1 MCVYNPKIAVIN
13 HKNMAYPERKTNGEQ
28 VWQSFSRRPAEI
40 NNRNHYY
47 LQDFNCYVHC
57 ILIALA
63 L

>member
-1 MCVYNPKIAVIN
+1 
-13 HKNMAYPERKTNGEQ
+13 MAYPERKTNGEQ